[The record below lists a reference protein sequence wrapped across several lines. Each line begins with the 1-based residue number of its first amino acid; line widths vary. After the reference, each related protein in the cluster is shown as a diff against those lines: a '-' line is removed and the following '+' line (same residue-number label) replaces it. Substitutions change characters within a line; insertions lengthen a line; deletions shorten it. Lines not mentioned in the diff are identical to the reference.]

1 MCSLKKQN
9 DPWESITRE
18 HTGVV
23 GNGEPIEE
31 SLQNLRD
38 HENAIAE
45 RKNYVRQTSF
55 AVDVRCPHSIWRRGW
70 NLSRMWAQY
79 ADTNAGV
86 CLIFDYKQLHDDF
99 HNAFANI
106 STPHFDRFIKYVNLY
121 ELDELEHKYWEPAK
135 TFLDEEHI
143 DLLFTKHDDFEHE
156 QEYRFLAADISL
168 KTAEE
173 NLKLPIKKSF
183 CGLIT
188 GKLFAQDYDKHQLQ
202 LRENRLRN
210 AMNQCNR
217 DSRLIEM
224 RRDTF
229 ADPLYDR
236 VAEREKIKQILG
248 DIDFPQ

>member
-1 MCSLKKQN
+1 MSSLKKQN

-55 AVDVRCPHSIWRRGW
+55 AVDIRSPHSIWRPGW

-86 CLIFDYKQLHDDF
+86 CLIFDYKQLHEDF
-99 HNAFANI
+99 HNAFVNT
-106 STPHFDRFIKYVNLY
+106 SSPHFDRFIKYVNLY

-156 QEYRFLAADISL
+156 QEYRFLAANRSL
-168 KTAEE
+168 KTDDE
-173 NLKLPIKKSF
+173 NLYLPIKNSF
-183 CGLIT
+183 RGLIT
-188 GKLFAQDYDKHQLQ
+188 GKLFAQGYDKPQLQ
-202 LRENRLRN
+202 KREKRLRD
-210 AMNQCNR
+210 AMNRCNK
-217 DSRLIEM
+217 DSRLLEM

-229 ADPLYDR
+229 NDPLYDR
-236 VAEREKIKQILG
+236 VAAQEWLKQKFD